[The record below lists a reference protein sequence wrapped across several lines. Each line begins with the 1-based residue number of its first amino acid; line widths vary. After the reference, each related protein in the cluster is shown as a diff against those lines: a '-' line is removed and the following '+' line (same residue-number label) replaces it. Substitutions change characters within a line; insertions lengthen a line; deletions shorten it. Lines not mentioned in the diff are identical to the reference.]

1 MKVGDTLTVTGWRA
15 RDGGNW
21 GHSREITLPS
31 GEKMMFGPPA
41 GTGDGGGSSGR
52 RRPMRRALL
61 AALVAGVW
69 SAHATAQAPRAP
81 EPSAVPRTAEGK
93 PDLTGVW
100 QGGSTQP
107 GPWEE
112 ANAGLGVGG
121 SGRDPNAP
129 VVGSSNDRPA
139 GREGAPYQDWAAQKV
154 LEAFNRRGIDDPT
167 GHCLPAGI
175 PRSVMLGLFPQQF
188 VQTPTQLV
196 ILYEYMST
204 FRVIPFAANHPD
216 DLIPSY
222 MGNSV
227 ARWDGDTLVVDIIG
241 FNDKTWLAGTGT
253 FHSDALH
260 IVERYTRVEQG
271 PHRLRSHDGR
281 SERADEAVELDVEPD
296 APRGHAAAGVRVRR
310 EQHRSRALR
319 AAAAQRRRL
328 HEGLSATRRCSPRN
342 GNTRNSQILAPRS
355 L

>member
-1 MKVGDTLTVTGWRA
+1 MKRV
-15 RDGGNW
+15 
-21 GHSREITLPS
+21 
-31 GEKMMFGPPA
+31 
-41 GTGDGGGSSGR
+41 
-52 RRPMRRALL
+52 LL
-61 AALVAGVW
+61 AAALVASLA
-69 SAHATAQAPRAP
+69 SAVAHAQAPRAS
-81 EPSAVPRTAEGK
+81 EPGAVPRTADGK

-107 GPWEE
+107 GPWAE

-121 SGRDPNAP
+121 SGRDANAP

-139 GREGAPYQDWAAQKV
+139 GREGAPYQDWAAAKV
-154 LEAFNRRGIDDPT
+154 LEAYNRRGIDDPT
-167 GHCLPAGI
+167 GRCLPAGI

-204 FRVIPFAANHPD
+204 FRVIPFGTEHPD

-227 ARWDGDTLVVDIIG
+227 AHWDGDTLVVDVVG

-260 IVERYTRVEQG
+260 IVERYTRVSKDRIDYEVTMED
-271 PHRLRSHDGR
+271 PNVLTKPWVLRSSLMLREGTRLQEYVCAENNLDL
-281 SERADEAVELDVEPD
+281 ERY
-296 APRGHAAAGVRVRR
+296 
-310 EQHRSRALR
+310 EQL
-319 AAAAQRRRL
+319 L
-328 HEGLSATRRCSPRN
+328 RN
-342 GNTRNSQILAPRS
+342 GVDFTRK
-355 L
+355 

>member
-1 MKVGDTLTVTGWRA
+1 M
-15 RDGGNW
+15 
-21 GHSREITLPS
+21 S
-31 GEKMMFGPPA
+31 
-41 GTGDGGGSSGR
+41 
-52 RRPMRRALL
+52 RALL
-61 AALVAGVW
+61 AAALVAGVW
-69 SAHATAQAPRAP
+69 SAQAGAQPARAP
-81 EPSAVPRTAEGK
+81 EATAVPRTADGK

-100 QGGSTQP
+100 QGGSTQA
-107 GPWEE
+107 GAWAE

-121 SGRDPNAP
+121 TGRNPDAP
-129 VVGSSNDRPA
+129 AVGSSNDRPI

-167 GHCLPAGI
+167 GQCLPAGI

-204 FRVIPFAANHPD
+204 FRVIPFGTEHPD

-227 ARWDGDTLVVDIIG
+227 AKWDGDTLVIDVTG

-260 IVERYTRVEQG
+260 IVERYTRVSRDRIDYEVTMQD
-271 PHRLRSHDGR
+271 PNVLTKPWTLRSSLMLREGTR
-281 SERADEAVELDVEPD
+281 LQEYVCAENNLDPD
-296 APRGHAAAGVRVRR
+296 RY
-310 EQHRSRALR
+310 EQL
-319 AAAAQRRRL
+319 L
-328 HEGLSATRRCSPRN
+328 RN
-342 GNTRNSQILAPRS
+342 GVDFTRD
-355 L
+355 